1 MGYKTKTCEICGR
14 EYEPGGPRQKFC
26 PECKTSATAPNVN
39 ALRLA
44 IMKQAKK
51 DGKLGRMVEN
61 GAAAQLFPGT
71 DQDYLV
77 RLSRANLTPEE
88 KEILKQPLGPLMAA
102 EKENNMTTNYK
113 ECRDAWEALMDG
125 EEVLAVDLNAE
136 MVYRLGDRKVREIV
150 EIIGREDVLLYQRK
164 GE

>member
-1 MGYKTKTCEICGR
+1 MGYRTKTCEICGR

-26 PECKTSATAPNVN
+26 KECKTSATAPNVN

-71 DQDYLV
+71 DQDYLE
-77 RLSRANLTPEE
+77 RLA
-88 KEILKQPLGPLMAA
+88 KEVNKGQERQKARHAA
-102 EKENNMTTNYK
+102 ITGGGENMTTNYK
-113 ECRDAWEALMDG
+113 VCSDAWEALMDG

-150 EIIGREDVLLYQRK
+150 EIIGREDVLLYQKK